1 MATKKKYYK
10 AYETDKWNS
19 AARKKARFKGA
30 QKRIKNDKSYDES
43 IIGKEN
49 KSKVG
54 SFEVAAGGGT
64 PKQDGGGRGSMNQ
77 DFYIAEDTEEAK
89 EIREDNPGAVVRVAQ
104 GRDPET
110 GEFISARD
118 MGQKRQEEKRAKHPS
133 LIDKDKKDVKFKK
146 GDVIINKKG
155 ERDVILEDVSYED
168 FVEDVQKYLARKKG
182 RKSGLEKELKGGSLR
197 YVGGDKRKGTFLSGD
212 KIKAEYFEYKK
223 KKGKKGKVIR
233 KDWIRKNPKTSEP
246 PKQPENKPTQPTQEK
261 GAFNSSDVKKNP
273 KEYYEKNK
281 DIINEMKTISPGL
294 KDTDALKIIASGK
307 FKNIQDF
314 KEFVQKN
321 KK

>member
-155 ERDVILEDVSYED
+155 ERDVILEDVSYVD

-223 KKGKKGKVIR
+223 KKGKKGKTIR
-233 KDWIRKNPKTSEP
+233 KDLVKKKGENTPNKLNVNLAKLNPVRFAA
-246 PKQPENKPTQPTQEK
+246 ENKEK
-261 GAFNSSDVKKNP
+261 LDNLSSIAKSKGKKI
-273 KEYYEKNK
+273 KQSVL
-281 DIINEMKTISPGL
+281 IS
-294 KDTDALKIIASGK
+294 KIASGK
-307 FKNIQDF
+307 YKSWKQLEDLIKNL
-314 KEFVQKN
+314 
-321 KK
+321 

>member
-155 ERDVILEDVSYED
+155 ERDVILEDVSYVD
-168 FVEDVQKYLARKKG
+168 FVEDVQRYLARKKG
-182 RKSGLEKELKGGSLR
+182 RKSGLEKELKGGSLSTI
-197 YVGGDKRKGTFLSGD
+197 GGNKRKGYYTEGGKL
-212 KIKAEYFEYKK
+212 KEEYVEYKK
-223 KKGKKGKVIR
+223 KKGQKGKVLR
-233 KDWIRKNPKTSEP
+233 GDN
-246 PKQPENKPTQPTQEK
+246 
-261 GAFNSSDVKKNP
+261 FKKNNQP
-273 KEYYEKNK
+273 KPIPNYKFNVELAKN
-281 DIINEMKTISPGL
+281 NPGEFFNKHKKVVQAVMDL
-294 KDTDALKIIASGK
+294 DDNLTVQEAVTLIASGNFSDLESLRK
-307 FKNIQDF
+307 WY
-314 KEFVQKN
+314 EEE
-321 KK
+321 